1 MKAPPSDGVQS
12 RCWRDAFSRRLSDG
26 LIVASAVSLTVIGIT
41 VLGESVSAQAAVA
54 IVLALYGLA
63 VLSAA
68 ATAFFGRLA
77 ARSAKAPKADIDA
90 KKSKAA

>member
-1 MKAPPSDGVQS
+1 MKAPRSDGVQS
-12 RCWRDAFSRRLSDG
+12 PCWRDAFSRRLSDG
-26 LIVASAVSLTVIGIT
+26 LIVASAVSLAVIGIA
-41 VLGESVSAQAAVA
+41 VLSESVPAQAAVA

-68 ATAFFGRLA
+68 AASFFGRLA
-77 ARSAKAPKADIDA
+77 ARSAKAPKTDFDG

>member
-26 LIVASAVSLTVIGIT
+26 LIVASAVSLAVIGIA
-41 VLGESVSAQAAVA
+41 VLSESVPAQAAVA

-68 ATAFFGRLA
+68 ATAFFGRSL
-77 ARSAKAPKADIDA
+77 RREGMSRRKG
-90 KKSKAA
+90 